1 MRGSMTR
8 GMRRELR
15 NIEPSMTFALSLL
28 SRSTWLHSSL
38 QLLPPAVFSF
48 ALFGSNY
55 SFASS
60 VMLIGCILHR
70 FRKVRPSVGS
80 CKMALPGKKKHAN
93 RRARLRNPFHKLI
106 QVNPG
111 AVTHSPGQVDTLD
124 QKSER
129 TANSQIHSAD
139 DILAPWACVALD
151 SLLARHDLALLATAR
166 RLAPSPMQSF

>member
-1 MRGSMTR
+1 MVSRILETTTTCCFFFCFVWEYL
-8 GMRRELR
+8 ELR
-15 NIEPSMTFALSLL
+15 VICNAD
-28 SRSTWLHSSL
+28 WLY
-38 QLLPPAVFSF
+38 F
-48 ALFGSNY
+48 
-55 SFASS
+55 
-60 VMLIGCILHR
+60 R

-80 CKMALPGKKKHAN
+80 CKMALPGN